1 VVPDAYFLPVS
12 RIREGVCFVT
22 TDTTHIQGKRGRIEE
37 ILPISYPVLQA
48 G

>member
-1 VVPDAYFLPVS
+1 MPGFIS
-12 RIREGVCFVT
+12 FTCFVT